1 MVEKWVCQLKCVS
14 FGKIFWGGKPL
25 RSILEYF
32 ERVNSA
38 KKMVITPSFLDRPIS
53 RSPLR

>member
-1 MVEKWVCQLKCVS
+1 MGFSIKMCKLWKKY
-14 FGKIFWGGKPL
+14 FGGGKPP